1 MTNLQERTKAKG
13 VCGNVRGEIG
23 HEGHHKDVIWHDN
36 DEIMILKIE
45 TNDKYYT
52 F

>member
-13 VCGNVRGEIG
+13 VCGNGGEGIG

-36 DEIMILKIE
+36 DEIIILKIE
-45 TNDKYYT
+45 LNDKYYT

>member
-13 VCGNVRGEIG
+13 ACGKGGERIG
-23 HEGHHKDVIWHDN
+23 HDGHHKGVIRGDN
-36 DEIMILKIE
+36 DEMIIPKIE
-45 TNDKYYT
+45 RNDKYYT